1 MAHNKKKQKRKG
13 RVLKTTL
20 SERKNKKKKKKW
32 KRKRNGLFFQPFKRN
47 SPFFNYTSNTCMYDC
62 IYFKNK
68 TNQREKQ
75 AQKKKVLVS
84 FPPGRTRY
92 TTLVSLTFEEHP
104 RMA

>member
-1 MAHNKKKQKRKG
+1 
-13 RVLKTTL
+13 
-20 SERKNKKKKKKW
+20 
-32 KRKRNGLFFQPFKRN
+32 
-47 SPFFNYTSNTCMYDC
+47 MYDC

>member
-1 MAHNKKKQKRKG
+1 
-13 RVLKTTL
+13 
-20 SERKNKKKKKKW
+20 
-32 KRKRNGLFFQPFKRN
+32 
-47 SPFFNYTSNTCMYDC
+47 MYDC

-84 FPPGRTRY
+84 FPLGRTRY
-92 TTLVSLTFEEHP
+92 TVLVSLTFEEHP

>member
-1 MAHNKKKQKRKG
+1 MAPNKKKQKRKG

-20 SERKNKKKKKKW
+20 SKRKKK
-32 KRKRNGLFFQPFKRN
+32 RNEKGSEMVFFFQLFKRN
-47 SPFFNYTSNTCMYDC
+47 SLFFFYTSNTCMYDC

-75 AQKKKVLVS
+75 AQKKKVFVS
-84 FPPGRTRY
+84 FPLGRTRY
-92 TTLVSLTFEEHP
+92 TILVSLTFEEHP